1 MIARVLEAPLKWA
14 LLEKLSLLYDQIM
27 AAMKT
32 AAKHT
37 AKIILPLLSIFL
49 DDFLGAIYT
58 FTGN

>member
-1 MIARVLEAPLKWA
+1 MARVLEAPLKWA

-27 AAMKT
+27 AAIKMT
-32 AAKHT
+32 AKHT

-49 DDFLGAIYT
+49 DDFVGAIYT

>member
-1 MIARVLEAPLKWA
+1 MKWA

-32 AAKHT
+32 TAKHT

-49 DDFLGAIYT
+49 DVFLGAIYT
-58 FTGN
+58 FTSN